1 MKSKLLGLLGIVVLT
16 GAGYKTASA
25 VVVTTPQYNSRARAS
40 TVQDNNISEN
50 DPVSSTSS
58 AAWPSASS
66 GFLQANATAS
76 GLSLNSSSI
85 GIVKSAG
92 APPLP
97 TSGAQTLAQSTFM
110 IPVEVTAAGFGSLTF
125 SWNGTLDYHTNTG
138 GSAFYSINGNT
149 TTDNPGD
156 FVSGGPAN
164 PNSPN
169 AGKSGSL
176 GPNSAQDSLAFSDQ
190 QAIFWEFQAD
200 DIGKVFNVDF
210 NARAILNINNL
221 EEALGTGTAG
231 ALVGGATISA
241 DLLFGSNGVLAPV
254 GVTAVPI
261 PAAVWLFGSALL
273 GLFGINRRKASL

>member
-1 MKSKLLGLLGIVVLT
+1 MNNKLLGLIGIIVLN
-16 GAGYKTASA
+16 GAGYNTASA
-25 VVVTTPQYNSRARAS
+25 VVVNTPQYNSLARAH
-40 TVQDNNISEN
+40 TVIDNNISEN

-97 TSGAQTLAQSTFM
+97 TNGNQTLAQSKFV

-125 SWNGTLDYHTNTG
+125 SWNGTLDYHTDVS
-138 GSAFYSINGNT
+138 GSAFYSINGS

-156 FVSGGPAN
+156 FVSAGPAN

-169 AGKSGSL
+169 AAKNGSL
-176 GPNSAQDSLAFSDQ
+176 GPNSAQDSLAFNEQ
-190 QAIFWEFQAD
+190 QSVFWDFQAD
-200 DIGKVFNVDF
+200 DIGKVFNVNFD
-210 NARAILNINNL
+210 ARAILNINNL
-221 EEALGTGTAG
+221 EEALGAGTAG

-241 DLLFGSNGVLAPV
+241 SLLFGSNGVLAPV

-273 GLFGINRRKASL
+273 GLFGINKRKVSL

>member
-1 MKSKLLGLLGIVVLT
+1 MNNKLLGLIGIIVLN
-16 GAGYKTASA
+16 GAGYNTASA
-25 VVVTTPQYNSRARAS
+25 VVVTTPQYNSFARAH
-40 TVQDNNISEN
+40 TVIDNNISEN

-97 TSGAQTLAQSTFM
+97 TTLNTTQSQSQFV

-125 SWNGTLDYHTNTG
+125 SWSGMLDYFSDTN
-138 GSAFYSINGNT
+138 GSANYRITGS

-156 FVSGGPAN
+156 FVSGN
-164 PNSPN
+164 PTNSASFIKVGQISP
-169 AGKSGSL
+169 S
-176 GPNSAQDSLAFSDQ
+176 SAQDSHTFNEQ

-200 DIGKVFNVDF
+200 DIGKIFNVSFAAKADIF
-210 NARAILNINNL
+210 LSNPDEVLSA
-221 EEALGTGTAG
+221 GTAG
-231 ALVGGATISA
+231 ALAAGATISA

-273 GLFGINRRKASL
+273 GLFGINRRKVSL